1 MFGTLIR
8 VFGNPVCWIS
18 KRQHKVACNTT
29 EAELIA
35 MSATANELLWVK
47 KVLVDL
53 GYVPYRPKLW
63 GDNQSA
69 NCVAANRLSSHRTK
83 SLEVKDLSV
92 QGFHEREELFVDWV
106 GTKDQMA
113 DILTKVLPE
122 PATKTFCD
130 KLHLRKCQDPDSKV
144 LFVGEC

>member
-1 MFGTLIR
+1 
-8 VFGNPVCWIS
+8 
-18 KRQHKVACNTT
+18 
-29 EAELIA
+29 
-35 MSATANELLWVK
+35 MSSTANELLWVK
-47 KVLVDL
+47 KLLVDL
-53 GYVPYRPKLW
+53 GYVSYRPKLW

-69 NCVAANRLSSHRTK
+69 NRVAASRLSSHRTK
-83 SLEVKDLSV
+83 SLDVKDLSV

-113 DILTKVLPE
+113 DILTKVLPG

-130 KLHLRKCQDPDSKV
+130 KLDLRKCQDPDSKV